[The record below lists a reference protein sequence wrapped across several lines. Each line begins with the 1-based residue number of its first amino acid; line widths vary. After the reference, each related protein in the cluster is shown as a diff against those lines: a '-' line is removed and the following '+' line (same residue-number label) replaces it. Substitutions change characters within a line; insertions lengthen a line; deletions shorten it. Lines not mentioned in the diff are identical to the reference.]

1 MGELRP
7 MLVAFDEEPAA
18 REAVHQE
25 LTQRYGHDYDV
36 LVAPIH
42 EASSDLQRLAD
53 DGRDVM
59 IVLAGANS
67 HEDAVAVLADTR
79 RWFPASKRCLVLDW
93 GDRSAADVLLRAS
106 AAGDLHY
113 WVPRPWARPD
123 ESFHQVISEFLGD
136 WSRTH
141 RPPYEVVR
149 LVGQSWDPVTYDLRD
164 MLGRNGV
171 PFGFIEA
178 GTVEADALLTAAGVG
193 DGRLPVAVL
202 FDGRVLVQ
210 PTGAEIG
217 AAFGI
222 ATSAPEGVFDVAIV
236 GAGPAGLA
244 AAVYAASEGLR
255 TACIEHQAI
264 GGQAGTSSLIRN
276 YLGFPR
282 GVGGADLAQR
292 AYEQAW
298 LFGTEFVY
306 SSAVGLDL
314 ATGTRSLA
322 LEDGSSLVARS
333 VVIAT
338 GMSYRMLEAPGLDRL
353 RGAGVYYGAASS
365 EAAAIAGQDV
375 AVVGGGNSAGQA
387 ASFLAS
393 HARRVTLLVRD
404 ATLADSMS
412 EYLVRTL
419 ATTPNIEVRF
429 GAEVVGA
436 EGDARLDALVVREGS
451 SAEGE
456 RLPVVAAFILIGAEP
471 RTAWLPAEVARDR
484 WGSILTGTDV
494 GDGGV
499 RPRLASSVPGVFAV
513 GDVRHGSVKRV
524 ASAVGEGSVAIGA
537 AHEFL
542 AEAR

>member
-1 MGELRP
+1 MGEPRS
-7 MLVAFDEEPAA
+7 MLVAFDEGPAA
-18 REAVHQE
+18 LDTVRRE
-25 LTQRYGHDYDV
+25 LTQRYGHDYAV
-36 LVAPIH
+36 LVAPIQ
-42 EASSDLQRLAD
+42 EASFELERLAD
-53 DGRDVM
+53 DGRDVV
-59 IVLAGANS
+59 IVLSGARS
-67 HEDAVAVLADTR
+67 HADAVAVLAEAR

-106 AAGDLHY
+106 DAGDLHY
-113 WVPRPWARPD
+113 WVPRPWASPD

-149 LVGQSWDPVTYDLRD
+149 LVGPSWDPATYDLRD
-164 MLGRNGV
+164 MLTRNSV

-178 GTVEADALLTAAGVG
+178 GTDEANVLLASAGV
-193 DGRLPVAVL
+193 DADRLPVAVL

-244 AAVYAASEGLR
+244 AAVYGASEGLR
-255 TACIEHQAI
+255 TACVEHHAI

-282 GVGGADLAQR
+282 GVSGADLAQR

-314 ATGTRSLA
+314 SGGTPSLS
-322 LEDGSSLVARS
+322 LQDGSSLAARA

-365 EAAAIAGQDV
+365 EATAVAGQDV

-387 ASFLAS
+387 ASFLAT
-393 HARRVTLLVRD
+393 HARQVTLLVRD
-404 ATLADSMS
+404 TSLAESMS

-429 GAEVVGA
+429 GSEVVGA
-436 EGDARLDALVVREGS
+436 REASAS
-451 SAEGE
+451 SLWSYA
-456 RLPVVAAFILIGAEP
+456 IGRA
-471 RTAWLPAEVARDR
+471 VM
-484 WGSILTGTDV
+484 
-494 GDGGV
+494 
-499 RPRLASSVPGVFAV
+499 RPRSRSPRRSS
-513 GDVRHGSVKRV
+513 
-524 ASAVGEGSVAIGA
+524 
-537 AHEFL
+537 
-542 AEAR
+542 